1 MSKSTLENLQ
11 QAFNERRTIYA
22 LGAELP
28 VAPQA
33 IVNMAERV
41 LLHTPSS
48 FNSQSSRLVV
58 LFGKQHQ
65 RLWDITEQILRQEVG
80 DNDFS
85 ATKQKMDS
93 FRAAAGT
100 VLFYEDQQVVKA
112 MQNKFALY
120 ADRFPIWSEQTSAMH
135 QYALWTEL
143 STLNIG
149 ASLQHY
155 NPLIDEDV
163 VQAFSIDDNWKLIG
177 QMPFGSIEKPA
188 GEKTYQPLNERMKV
202 LGLEELEGS
211 KE

>member
-1 MSKSTLENLQ
+1 MSKATLETLQ

-22 LGAELP
+22 LGSDLP

-33 IVNMAERV
+33 VVNMAERV

-58 LFGKQHQ
+58 LFGDQHKQ
-65 RLWDITEQILRQEVG
+65 LWDITELKLRDEVG
-80 DNDFS
+80 DGDFTS
-85 ATKQKMDS
+85 SKQKMDS

-100 VLFYEDQQVVKA
+100 VLFYEDKKVIKA
-112 MQNKFALY
+112 MQDQYALY
-120 ADRFPIWSEQTSAMH
+120 ADRFPIWAEQTSAMH

-143 STLNIG
+143 RTLEIG

-155 NPLIDEDV
+155 NPLIDESV
-163 VQAFSIDDNWKLIG
+163 AEAFSIDTDWDLIA
-177 QMPFGSIEKPA
+177 QMPFGNILQPA

-202 LGLEELEGS
+202 LGLETE
-211 KE
+211 